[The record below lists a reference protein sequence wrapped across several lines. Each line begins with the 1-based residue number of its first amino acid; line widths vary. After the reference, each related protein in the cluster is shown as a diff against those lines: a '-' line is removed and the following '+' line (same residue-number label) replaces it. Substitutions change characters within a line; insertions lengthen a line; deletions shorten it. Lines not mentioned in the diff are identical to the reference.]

1 LVQGSGKDNF
11 RYMKSFEEIKS
22 WQEARNFCNELFL
35 LLKNKKSFNS
45 DYGLKDQM
53 LRSSGSIMDNIAEGF
68 GRGGNKEFVQYLFI
82 ARASCYETKSQ
93 LYRAFDRGYL
103 NKEEKESF
111 INRIELIAKLISGLI
126 KYLQGSKSTG
136 YKDMY

>member
-1 LVQGSGKDNF
+1 
-11 RYMKSFEEIKS
+11 MKSFEEIKS

>member
-1 LVQGSGKDNF
+1 
-11 RYMKSFEEIKS
+11 MKSFEEIKS
-22 WQEARNFCNELFL
+22 WQEARSFCNELFL

-136 YKDMY
+136 YKDIY

>member
-1 LVQGSGKDNF
+1 
-11 RYMKSFEEIKS
+11 MKSFEEIKS

-136 YKDMY
+136 YKYIY

>member
-1 LVQGSGKDNF
+1 
-11 RYMKSFEEIKS
+11 MKSFEEIKS

-136 YKDMY
+136 YKDIY

>member
-1 LVQGSGKDNF
+1 
-11 RYMKSFEEIKS
+11 MKSFEEIKS

-82 ARASCYETKSQ
+82 SRASCYETKSQ